1 MTGFPEWSA
10 TAYCLFMAT
19 IVSTKTMTSLRLRAK
34 FRPYIFKLESLQ
46 LNRVKFSRKSSPR
59 VGKAFIL
66 NNPLCNLKGPFPV
79 TKTLSLARNHKQLTK
94 HSETGITI

>member
-34 FRPYIFKLESLQ
+34 FKPYIFKLKSLQ
-46 LNRVKFSRKSSPR
+46 LNRVKFSRKSYPR
-59 VGKAFIL
+59 VGNAFVL
-66 NNPLCNLKGPFPV
+66 NNSLYNLKICDYFSRNSMFNLDKGRFPY
-79 TKTLSLARNHKQLTK
+79 
-94 HSETGITI
+94 